1 MEASSL
7 KEEKEIVDTMGCL
20 GIVRVFADNVF
31 DGKEARQP
39 ITDLF
44 SFLHTITKIWADSG
58 CSSPELS
65 DWLWHPIRVPD
76 RGR

>member
-20 GIVRVFADNVF
+20 GIVRVFAANVF
-31 DGKEARQP
+31 DGKAARQL

-44 SFLHTITKIWADSG
+44 SFLHTITKSG
-58 CSSPELS
+58 
-65 DWLWHPIRVPD
+65 
-76 RGR
+76 